1 MHVNENCIDT
11 LLYLNLL
18 SPSPRFCCFFGI
30 FKSAC
35 VTNGEVDYVL
45 IWIVCGIPFGLYR
58 MYFWITPHTSS
69 VSGFISQCTAILLLG
84 GVSGGFFLAWRLIIA
99 LLYVPVTVFRFLF
112 LCEGSIMN
120 RIQTTCI
127 INNV

>member
-1 MHVNENCIDT
+1 MSMKTALKLFFIKSVIPIST
-11 LLYLNLL
+11 VLLL
-18 SPSPRFCCFFGI
+18 FGI

-45 IWIVCGIPFGLYR
+45 MWIVCGIPFGLYR

-84 GVSGGFFLAWRLIIA
+84 GVSGGFVLAWRLIIA

-120 RIQTTCI
+120 RIQTTYI

>member
-1 MHVNENCIDT
+1 MSMKTALKLFFIKSVIPIST
-11 LLYLNLL
+11 VLLL
-18 SPSPRFCCFFGI
+18 FGI

-45 IWIVCGIPFGLYR
+45 IWIVCGIPFGLYK

>member
-1 MHVNENCIDT
+1 MSMKTALKLFFIKSVIPIST
-11 LLYLNLL
+11 VLLL
-18 SPSPRFCCFFGI
+18 FGI

-45 IWIVCGIPFGLYR
+45 IWIVCGIPFGLYK

-84 GVSGGFFLAWRLIIA
+84 GVSGGFFLAWRLIKSRNSFCK
-99 LLYVPVTVFRFLF
+99 LLSVMLRLPRIYP
-112 LCEGSIMN
+112 SITLSV
-120 RIQTTCI
+120 IL
-127 INNV
+127 

>member
-1 MHVNENCIDT
+1 MSMKTALKLFFIKSVIPIST
-11 LLYLNLL
+11 VLLL
-18 SPSPRFCCFFGI
+18 FGI